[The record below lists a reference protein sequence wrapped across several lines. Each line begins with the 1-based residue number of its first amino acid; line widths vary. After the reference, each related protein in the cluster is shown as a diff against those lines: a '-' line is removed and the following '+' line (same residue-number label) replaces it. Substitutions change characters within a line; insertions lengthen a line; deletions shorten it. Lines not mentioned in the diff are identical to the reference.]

1 METHLYLIPILGLV
15 ISFVLLWVFLQMAFA
30 AWGSKGA
37 KEKWIA
43 MVNTTY
49 FQLIGV
55 KWISAFLVG
64 AAVVQ
69 IVLTILALGFSIYT
83 GKQMITR

>member
-1 METHLYLIPILGLV
+1 
-15 ISFVLLWVFLQMAFA
+15 MAFA
-30 AWGSKGA
+30 AWGSKRA

-43 MVNTTY
+43 MVNTAY

-64 AAVVQ
+64 AVVVQ
-69 IVLTILALGFSIYT
+69 IVLTIFMLGFSLYT
-83 GKQMITR
+83 GKPMITR